1 VKTYV
6 YQNVTLTSYTSG
18 ESASEPALSH
28 FGPVR
33 AGLTTMLV
41 RKTGRGESLARLT
54 ELLNY
59 LEREA
64 TTLENRSSKVL
75 SISLTDTTH
84 LVEPKPSIPDT
95 SGTNV

>member
-18 ESASEPALSH
+18 ESESKPVLSP

-33 AGLTTMLV
+33 AGLTTTQRTNKV
-41 RKTGRGESLARLT
+41 HQLT

-59 LEREA
+59 LEKQVEI
-64 TTLENRSSKVL
+64 LENKSLKVL
-75 SISLTDTTH
+75 STSLTDTTH
-84 LVEPKPSIPDT
+84 LVEPKPFTIDET
-95 SGTNV
+95 GTDV

>member
-1 VKTYV
+1 MKTYV
-6 YQNVTLTSYTSG
+6 YQSVTLTSYTSG
-18 ESASEPALSH
+18 GESSKRALSF

-33 AGLTTMLV
+33 AGLTTTQRTSTV
-41 RKTGRGESLARLT
+41 RQLT

-64 TTLENRSSKVL
+64 TILENRSSKVL

-95 SGTNV
+95 TGTK